1 MDTLGFLA
9 SLRSF
14 SHPLCCSPPPR
25 VPLHDGTSW
34 DSVILSDAFFIYTH
48 TPCQHVCSHVLK
60 CIHALTH
67 SNCMSLAMNSLLNL
81 NSLPDNFH
89 WQSSRISIS
98 KRNILNSCFP
108 NFSSHSISQLCKWQL
123 LWESI
128 ALIFSHPL
136 SNPLSS
142 YWLHIPN
149 ISESRFSS
157 PPPSALVWIIIKATR
172 LPLLPD
178 LLSSVSSWL
187 SSQSNPLKMRDKSC
201 HSTTAHPEGNENST
215 ISMWSMLLLLFCL
228 ISHTS
233 PSLSILSSNTGL
245 LTVPRTSQAASFP
258 SAWKTL
264 LDLPRDMSRALVI
277 SHDSPE
283 KQIQ

>member
-1 MDTLGFLA
+1 MIILWECYQRGMGFCVIKGGRHPHHHGHPWISCLTEIFFSS
-9 SLRSF
+9 SL
-14 SHPLCCSPPPR
+14 CSPHLSCLSMMEHP
-25 VPLHDGTSW
+25 GTQ
-34 DSVILSDAFFIYTH
+34 LSCQMPSLSTL
-48 TPCQHVCSHVLK
+48 TCQHVCSHVLK

-98 KRNILNSCFP
+98 KRNMLNSCFP
-108 NFSSHSISQLCKWQL
+108 NFSSHSISQLSKWQL

-128 ALIFSHPL
+128 SLIFSHPL

-142 YWLHIPN
+142 YWLHIPS
-149 ISESRFSS
+149 ISESRSSS

-178 LLSSVSSWL
+178 LPSSVSSWL
-187 SSQSNPLKMRDKSC
+187 SSQSNPLKMWDKSC

-215 ISMWSMLLLLFCL
+215 ISMWYASTTFLPHLPHF
-228 ISHTS
+228 
-233 PSLSILSSNTGL
+233 SIPLNPL
-245 LTVPRTSQAASFP
+245 
-258 SAWKTL
+258 
-264 LDLPRDMSRALVI
+264 
-277 SHDSPE
+277 
-283 KQIQ
+283 

>member
-1 MDTLGFLA
+1 MLSERHGFLCDKRRPT
-9 SLRSF
+9 SSP
-14 SHPLCCSPPPR
+14 SWTPLDFLPHWDLFLILFVLPPPL

-34 DSVILSDAFFIYTH
+34 DSAILSDAFFIYTH

-98 KRNILNSCFP
+98 KRNMLNSCFP
-108 NFSSHSISQLCKWQL
+108 NFSSHSISQLSKWQL

-128 ALIFSHPL
+128 SLIFSHPL

-142 YWLHIPN
+142 YWLHIPS
-149 ISESRFSS
+149 ISESRSSS

-178 LLSSVSSWL
+178 LPSSVSSWL
-187 SSQSNPLKMRDKSC
+187 SSQSNPLKMWDKSC

-215 ISMWSMLLLLFCL
+215 ISMWYASTTFLPHLPHF
-228 ISHTS
+228 
-233 PSLSILSSNTGL
+233 SIPLNPL
-245 LTVPRTSQAASFP
+245 
-258 SAWKTL
+258 
-264 LDLPRDMSRALVI
+264 
-277 SHDSPE
+277 
-283 KQIQ
+283 